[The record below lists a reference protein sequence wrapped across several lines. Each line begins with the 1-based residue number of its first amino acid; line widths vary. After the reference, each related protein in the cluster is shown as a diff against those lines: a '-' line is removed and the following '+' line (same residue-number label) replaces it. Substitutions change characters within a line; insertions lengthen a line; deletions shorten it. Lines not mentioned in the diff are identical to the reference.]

1 MEDPPIARILE
12 RLGSQDFQEAWADF
26 LESFSPHILQTVK
39 LFEREA
45 DPVADCFL
53 YVCERL
59 SEKGFRRLRSFKPG
73 GTAKF
78 STWLRVVVRNLC
90 LDWHR
95 KEFGRHR
102 VFQSIAMLGALE
114 QDVFRCIYEQ
124 GLSQDESLNWLRASY
139 PQLTMA
145 ELEAGAG
152 RVRSALT
159 DRQIW
164 LASAQRQTP
173 LPLGRDPD
181 VEHQEQIA
189 EPLDPAPSIESLLVM
204 DEERDALE
212 RALGRLTKPE
222 RLLIELRF
230 EQGLTLQQIA
240 QLLGLKDAQS
250 VDRRQRE
257 VIEKLRSQLA
267 DFSPESGKTRD
278 LSV

>member
-1 MEDPPIARILE
+1 MEDPPISRVLE
-12 RLGSQDFQEAWADF
+12 RLGSKESHHAWSDF
-26 LESFSPHILQTVK
+26 LESFSPDILQTVK
-39 LFEREA
+39 IFERDT

-73 GTAKF
+73 GSAKF
-78 STWLRVVVRNLC
+78 LTWLRVVVRNLC

-102 VFQSIAMLGALE
+102 IFQSIARLSALD
-114 QDVFRCIYEQ
+114 QNVFRCIFEQ

-164 LASAQRQTP
+164 LASARRQTP
-173 LPLGRDPD
+173 LPLARDP
-181 VEHQEQIA
+181 EAEPRKQIA
-189 EPLDPAPSIESLLVM
+189 EPIDPAPSIESLLVM
-204 DEERDALE
+204 DEERAALE

-230 EQGLTLQQIA
+230 EQGLTLQETA
-240 QLLGLKDAQS
+240 LLLGLKDAQT

-257 VIEKLRSQLA
+257 VIEKLRSRLA
-267 DFSPESGKTRD
+267 DFCRESGKTGD
-278 LSV
+278 VSV